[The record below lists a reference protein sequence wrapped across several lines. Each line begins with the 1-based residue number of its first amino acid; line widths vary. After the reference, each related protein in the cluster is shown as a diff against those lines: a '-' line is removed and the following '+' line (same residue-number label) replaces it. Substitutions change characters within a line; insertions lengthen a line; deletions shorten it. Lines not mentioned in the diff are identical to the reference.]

1 MAKDKRERV
10 CKEGEPLKS
19 HAVLDL
25 VLRRLKIDR
34 KAPKSS
40 LGFAWQ
46 EIIGERLYPHVKIVD
61 VKLHTLML
69 RADHPSWAQITM
81 MQQKRIIGEL
91 QRRYPSLGIT
101 TIQVIT

>member
-1 MAKDKRERV
+1 MAKDKRDRV
-10 CKEGEPLKS
+10 CKEGEPLRGD
-19 HAVLDL
+19 AVLSM
-25 VLRRLKIDR
+25 VLRRLKIDPHD
-34 KAPKSS
+34 PKNS

-46 EIIGERLYPHVKIVD
+46 EIVTERLYPHVKIVD
-61 VKLHTLML
+61 IKMHTLMV

-91 QRRYPSLGIT
+91 QRRYPSLEIT

>member
-10 CKEGEPLKS
+10 CKDGEPMKGD
-19 HAVLDL
+19 AVLDM

-34 KAPKSS
+34 NAPKNS

-46 EIIGERLYPHVKIVD
+46 EIVGERLYPHIKIVD
-61 VKLHTLML
+61 IKMHTLMV

-81 MQQKRIIGEL
+81 MQQKRIVGEL